1 MVNRKD
7 MPPVRLTTDLS
18 LISPQADRLGNGLPV
33 YYMEGGNEEI
43 LKIELVFFA
52 GSFFQLKPLVAFA
65 TGNLLQSGT
74 KGRTREEINE
84 LLDYYSAHLHIE
96 AQKDIVSLSLFVLK
110 KHFEPAFK
118 LFCEIVRE
126 PVFPEEEMKTYLDN
140 QQHVHLVN
148 QKKVQHLARTYFNEM
163 VYGEFHPYGY
173 RIRTDDFE
181 KVERK
186 DLQEFHAN
194 WFHPGN
200 AFCVLSGQLPT
211 GISDLIS
218 EGLGNAGW
226 QQPGVSRLPEYR
238 MLSSGSRKMNLDM
251 PGAVQSAIRIGK
263 QLVNRTHPAWHRL
276 IITNALLGGFYGS
289 RLMQNIRQDKGYTYG
304 ISSSLVSLV
313 RSGYFFIGT
322 QVGTDVC
329 KAATEEIYK
338 ELEALRTVPA
348 GVEELQTLK
357 NYLSGNYLRS
367 FDGPFAQAA
376 RFKELLVFGLDMS
389 HHKDFLNELNIITA
403 EDIMETAGLY
413 LREEEMMEVVVG

>member
-1 MVNRKD
+1 MINRKD

-18 LISPQADRLGNGLPV
+18 LITPKADRLSNGLPV
-33 YYMEGGNEEI
+33 YYLEGGTEEI
-43 LKIELVFFA
+43 IKIELVFFA
-52 GSFFQLKPLVAFA
+52 GSFFQFKPLVAFA
-65 TGNLLQSGT
+65 TGNLLRSGT
-74 KGRTREEINE
+74 KGRTRQEINE
-84 LLDYYSAHLHIE
+84 LLDFYSAHLHIE
-96 AQKDIVSLSLFVLK
+96 AQKDIVSVSMFVLK
-110 KHFEPAFK
+110 KHFEPAFR
-118 LFCEIVRE
+118 LFCEIIRE
-126 PVFPEEEMKTYLDN
+126 PVFPEAEMHTYLKN
-140 QQHVHLVN
+140 QQHIHVVN

-163 VYGEFHPYGY
+163 VYGESHPYGY
-173 RIRTDDFE
+173 RVRMDDFE
-181 KVERK
+181 KLERK
-186 DLQEFHAN
+186 DLQDFHRN

-200 AFCVLSGQLPT
+200 AFCVVSGQTPPDIA
-211 GISDLIS
+211 GLIS
-218 EGLGNAGW
+218 EGLSHAGW
-226 QQPGVSRLPEYR
+226 RQPEVARPPEYR

-251 PGAVQSAIRIGK
+251 PGAVQSAIRVGK
-263 QLVNRTHPAWHRL
+263 QLINRTHPAWHRL
-276 IITNALLGGFYGS
+276 KITNALLGGYYGS

-338 ELEALRTVPA
+338 ELQALRSIPA
-348 GVEELQTLK
+348 GDDELQTLK

-389 HHKDFLNELNIITA
+389 HHEDFLTELKTITA

>member
-1 MVNRKD
+1 MINRKD
-7 MPPVRLTTDLS
+7 MPKVKLTTELS
-18 LISPQADRLGNGLPV
+18 LITPKADRLNNGLPV
-33 YYMEGGNEEI
+33 YYLEGGTEEI
-43 LKIELVFFA
+43 IKIELVFFA

-65 TGNLLQSGT
+65 TGNLLRSGT
-74 KGRTREEINE
+74 KGRTRQEIDE

-96 AQKDIVSLSLFVLK
+96 AQKDIVSVSMFVLK
-110 KHFEPAFK
+110 KHFEPAFR

-126 PVFPEEEMKTYLDN
+126 PVFPEAEMHTYLKN
-140 QQHVHLVN
+140 QQHIHVVN
-148 QKKVQHLARTYFNEM
+148 QKRVQHLAMTYFNEM
-163 VYGEFHPYGY
+163 VYGESHPYGY
-173 RIRTDDFE
+173 RVKTDDFD
-181 KVERK
+181 KLERK
-186 DLQEFHAN
+186 DLQDFHAN

-200 AFCVLSGQLPT
+200 AFCVVSGQPPS
-211 GISDLIS
+211 GITKLIS
-218 EGLGNAGW
+218 EGLGSAGW
-226 QQPGVSRLPEYR
+226 RQPEVARPPEYR

-251 PGAVQSAIRIGK
+251 PGAVQSAIRVGK
-263 QLVNRTHPAWHRL
+263 QLINRTHPAWHRL
-276 IITNALLGGFYGS
+276 KITNALLGGYYGS

-329 KAATEEIYK
+329 KAATEEIYR
-338 ELEALRTVPA
+338 ELQALRSIPA
-348 GVEELQTLK
+348 GDEELQTLK

-389 HHKDFLNELNIITA
+389 HHEDFLKELKTITA

>member
-1 MVNRKD
+1 MVNRKV
-7 MPPVRLTTDLS
+7 MPPVRLTTELS
-18 LISPQADRLGNGLPV
+18 LINPKADRLGNGLPV
-33 YYMEGGNEEI
+33 YYLEGGTEEI
-43 LKIELVFFA
+43 LKLELVFFA
-52 GSFFQLKPLVAFA
+52 GSFYQLKPLVAFA
-65 TGNLLQSGT
+65 TGNLLRSGT
-74 KGRTREEINE
+74 KRKTREQINE
-84 LLDYYSAHLHIE
+84 LLDFYSAHLHIE
-96 AQKDIVSLSLFVLK
+96 AQKDIVSVSMFVLK
-110 KHFEPAFK
+110 KHFEAAFR

-126 PVFPEEEMKTYLDN
+126 PVSPEEEMHTYLKN
-140 QQHVHLVN
+140 QQHIHVVN
-148 QKKVQHLARTYFNEM
+148 QKKVQHLAMTYFNEM
-163 VYGEFHPYGY
+163 VYGESHPYGY
-173 RIRTDDFE
+173 RVRTDDFE

-200 AFCVLSGQLPT
+200 AFCVVSGQPPK
-211 GISDLIS
+211 GISSLIS
-218 EGLGNAGW
+218 EGLGNVGW
-226 QQPGVSRLPEYR
+226 RQPEVARSPEYR

-251 PGAVQSAIRIGK
+251 PGALQSAIRIGK

-276 IITNALLGGFYGS
+276 KITNALLGGFYGS

-304 ISSSLVSLV
+304 INSNLVSLV

-338 ELEALRTVPA
+338 ELAALRTVPA
-348 GVEELQTLK
+348 GGEELQTLK

-376 RFKELLVFGLDMS
+376 RYKELLVFGLDMS
-389 HHKDFLNELNIITA
+389 HHEDFLKELKEITA

-413 LREEEMMEVVVG
+413 LREDEMMEVVVG